1 MAAFSWSSV
10 REIPAIAREFLKT
23 FEGKHVFAFH
33 GEMGTGKTTFIKALC
48 RELGSMDALG
58 SPTFSI
64 VNEYRSGKGDP
75 VYHIDLYR
83 VETLREALDLGLTEY
98 LESGHYC
105 FVEWPQVAAELMP
118 DDAVLLDLIF
128 MPDQTRNLT
137 TRN

>member
-1 MAAFSWSSV
+1 M
-10 REIPAIAREFLKT
+10 AREFLDVFGEKR
-23 FEGKHVFAFH
+23 VFAFH

-48 RELGSMDALG
+48 KVLGSKDALG

-75 VYHIDLYR
+75 IYHIDLYR

-105 FVEWPQVAAELMP
+105 FVEWPQIAEELMP
-118 DDAVLLDLIF
+118 TDAVLLDLIF

-137 TRN
+137 TRG